1 MHELYDNKLDTTEI
15 DFMLNRRQSEDVQGS
30 DYDYEWDE
38 A

>member
-30 DYDYEWDE
+30 KSDNKWDE